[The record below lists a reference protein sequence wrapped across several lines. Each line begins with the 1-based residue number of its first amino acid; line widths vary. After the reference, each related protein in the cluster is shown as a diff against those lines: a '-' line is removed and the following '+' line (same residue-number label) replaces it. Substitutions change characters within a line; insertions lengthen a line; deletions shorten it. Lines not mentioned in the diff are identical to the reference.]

1 MKNVPSGPWLTLPLS
16 WQHFLST
23 TQAVAPAEQNLIVP
37 PASCSLPAL
46 SQSSGCEG
54 QLPPLV
60 QHTTQERAHAR
71 KIQGKG
77 FARALQPSPA
87 CREVRRG
94 RVQDFGIGEN
104 NYT

>member
-23 TQAVAPAEQNLIVP
+23 TQAVAPAEQNFIFP

-60 QHTTQERAHAR
+60 QHTEHRSVLMPERSRAT
-71 KIQGKG
+71 
-77 FARALQPSPA
+77 RALQPFPA
-87 CREVRRG
+87 CGEVRRG
-94 RVQDFGIGEN
+94 QVQDFGIGEN